1 MWAWSGGG
9 AVLIKNSTQI
19 HIYPF
24 PDHIS
29 DWNWAICASLC
40 SSSAALIRSLCTSSF
55 RSVFSSSR
63 FLYLSLSS
71 ISFCLLMSR
80 ERFAATLF
88 LILRSQY
95 FSSLEDCVTNFLSA
109 FFAIGRGLYT
119 YREFLRLRTGVFPG
133 SGPIASPCSCRVIP
147 TDLHHWIIAFVAV
160 GCEVLSKGWSAG
172 GLMFKGREETLD
184 KIIELRTVLTS
195 AAVFDGEA
203 CVPTASSLQL
213 VVATGITAP
222 FAGWLVAS
230 SQDLGTS
237 RLSWAFWLFAADKN
251 SSRSI

>member
-1 MWAWSGGG
+1 MWVWSGGG
-9 AVLIKNSTQI
+9 AVLINKSTQI
-19 HIYPF
+19 HICPL

-55 RSVFSSSR
+55 KSVFSCSR

-71 ISFCLLMSR
+71 ISFCLLMSL

-95 FSSLEDCVTNFLSA
+95 FSSLLDCVTNFLSA

-119 YREFLRLRTGVFPG
+119 YLEFLRLRTGVFPG

-160 GCEVLSKGWSAG
+160 GCEVLSKGWIAG
-172 GLMFKGREETLD
+172 GLTFKGREETLD

-195 AAVFDGEA
+195 TDVFDGEA
-203 CVPTASSLQL
+203 CVPTASLQS
-213 VVATGITAP
+213 VVATGLTAP
-222 FAGWLVAS
+222 FAEWLLAS

-237 RLSWAFWLFAADKN
+237 WLSWAFWLFAADKN